1 MASVSL
7 SKLKSTATVI
17 AVVSMLI
24 IVGAAA
30 CQDKTK
36 TPDRPSV
43 EEKLA
48 QAGLADHD
56 KHPKLRIGVYTNRP
70 LLGFVDNNGTN
81 QGFEV
86 DVARYVAKNL
96 GYDSDQKIEW
106 VEIKTVNDRLTF
118 LQQGKVDLLFASF
131 SHTDKRCGK
140 EWDGGD
146 VLCAGPYLITEQS
159 VIIPA
164 AMDGKLSTIQD
175 LENLRKKLCVATGST
190 SEKLLREDRHM
201 DVSSLDSTELCIK
214 GILNGTYLAASSDR
228 TILVGFASMYP
239 EQLHVLGLKLGTA
252 DNPGIEH
259 LAVGVPPSN
268 PALRELVDYFLNKSF
283 LEQQAGN
290 KTAWR
295 SAFDKHLG
303 RWYGDQLTQPPPK
316 RVPDL
321 LDYDAKAPTP

>member
-1 MASVSL
+1 MASVSW
-7 SKLKSTATVI
+7 SKLKSTVTAI
-17 AVVSMLI
+17 AVVSMLV

-36 TPDRPSV
+36 KPNRPSV

-48 QAGLADHD
+48 EAGLADHD
-56 KHPKLRIGVYTNRP
+56 KHPKLRIGVYTKRP
-70 LLGFVDNNGTN
+70 LLGFIENGTN

-86 DVARYVAKNL
+86 DVARYIAKNL
-96 GYDSDQKIEW
+96 GYDSDEKIEW

-131 SHTDKRCGK
+131 SHTDRRCGK
-140 EWDGGD
+140 DWDGGD

-159 VIIPA
+159 IIIPA
-164 AMDGKLSTIQD
+164 TMNGKISSIQD
-175 LENLRKKLCVATGST
+175 LDSVGKKICVAAGST
-190 SEKLLREDRHM
+190 SEKLLSVDRKM
-201 DVSSLDSTELCIK
+201 NVSSLDSTELCIN
-214 GILNGTYLAASSDR
+214 GVLDGTYLAASSDR
-228 TILVGFASMYP
+228 TILVGFASKYP
-239 EQLHVLGLKLGTA
+239 DKLAVLGLKLGTA
-252 DNPGIEH
+252 DNPGVEH
-259 LAVGVPPSN
+259 LAVGIPISN

-283 LEQQAGN
+283 IEQRAG
-290 KTAWR
+290 KTTAWR

-303 RWYGDQLTQPPPK
+303 RWYGEQLTQPPPK